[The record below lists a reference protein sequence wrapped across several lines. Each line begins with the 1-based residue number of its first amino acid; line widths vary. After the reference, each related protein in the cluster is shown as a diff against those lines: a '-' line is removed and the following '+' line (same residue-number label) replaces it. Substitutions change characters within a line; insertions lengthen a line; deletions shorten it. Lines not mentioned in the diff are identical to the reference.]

1 MAFSIRKNLPLFLI
15 LLTGNLHG
23 QEAAPGSPDTLFQ
36 SAMSQ
41 LQQGKY
47 QDAEV
52 SFRKLSEME
61 PGSSRGILG
70 VAEVWGAQKKIDDA
84 IGLLQAESAK
94 YPARLELHYAIGN
107 LALVAAKYDLAIS
120 EFQLVLERVDR
131 NAKEASEV
139 YLRMGEAYRLKGD
152 VEFAINVFQKAQ
164 ALQPSNLVIVNA
176 LAATLEMSGQRKSAA
191 EQYRKMLE
199 LDPKNGV
206 ALNNLAFMLADTDG
220 ALALAYALRA
230 RQLFPNEPTVID
242 TLGWVYLKSN
252 RIDDALPLFRDALKK
267 NPGNAAYRYHL
278 AAALEQKGAHAEA
291 RQEAE
296 TALKSN
302 PSKDDAQKINE
313 LLRTLHQ

>member
-1 MAFSIRKNLPLFLI
+1 MAILTFSLVLI
-15 LLTGNLHG
+15 LLTGNLQG
-23 QEAAPGSPDTLFQ
+23 QEAVPPSPDALFQ
-36 SAMSQ
+36 SALSQ

-47 QDAEV
+47 QEAEA
-52 SFRKLSEME
+52 SFRKLSELE
-61 PGSSRGILG
+61 PGSSRGVLG
-70 VAEVWGAQKKIDDA
+70 LADVWSAQKKIDDA
-84 IGLLQAESAK
+84 LRLLQEESAK
-94 YPARLELHYAIGN
+94 YPDRPDLHFGTGN
-107 LALVAAKYDLAIS
+107 LALRTAKYDLAIS
-120 EFQLVLERVDR
+120 EFQLLLDRVDR
-131 NAKEASEV
+131 NSKGAAEL

-152 VEFAINVFQKAQ
+152 LDFAINVFQQAQ
-164 ALQPSNLVIVNA
+164 ALQPENIVFMNA
-176 LAATLEMSGQRKSAA
+176 LAITLGSAGQRQTAA
-191 EQYRKMLE
+191 EQYRKMLD

-252 RIDDALPLFRDALKK
+252 RTEDALSLFRDALQK

-278 AAALEQKGAHAEA
+278 AAALEQKGAYAEA

-296 TALKSN
+296 AALKSN

-313 LLRTLHQ
+313 LLRAIHQ

>member
-1 MAFSIRKNLPLFLI
+1 MLIFRSFSLVLI

-23 QEAAPGSPDTLFQ
+23 QEAAPPSPDTLFQ
-36 SAMSQ
+36 SALSQ

-47 QDAEV
+47 PDAEA
-52 SFRKLSEME
+52 SFRKLSELE

-70 VAEVWGAQKKIDDA
+70 IAEVWGAQKKGDDA

-94 YPARLELHYAIGN
+94 YPARSELHYGIGN
-107 LALVAAKYDLAIS
+107 LALLTAKYDLAIS
-120 EFQLVLERVDR
+120 EFQFVLDRVDR
-131 NAKEASEV
+131 NAKEAGEI

-152 VEFAINVFQKAQ
+152 LEFAANIFKKAQ
-164 ALQPSNLVIVNA
+164 GLQPSNLIIINA
-176 LAATLEMSGQRKSAA
+176 LAATLEMSGQRKLAA
-191 EQYRKMLE
+191 EQYRKMLD

-220 ALALAYALRA
+220 ALALAYALHA

-252 RIDDALPLFRDALKK
+252 RTDDAIPLFRDALQK

-291 RQEAE
+291 REEAE
-296 TALKSN
+296 AALKSN

-313 LLRTLHQ
+313 LLRTIHQ